1 MEDKIK
7 VLFICVHNSARSQ
20 IAEEYLRKYG
30 GDLFETESAG
40 LEPGT
45 LNPYVIEALK
55 QDGIDIFGKK
65 TKSVKDLF
73 KEGKRYNYVI
83 TVCSR
88 SIEDKCPVFPGAL
101 VRLNW
106 PFPDPERF
114 HGESSEIQEQVN
126 ELRDIIRQMVEQFVE
141 VKSLQ
146 SR

>member
-30 GDLFETESAG
+30 GDMFTAESAG
-40 LEPGT
+40 LEPGI

-55 QDGIDIFGKK
+55 QDGIDISGKQ
-65 TKSVKDLF
+65 TKSVKALF
-73 KEGKRYNYVI
+73 KAGKKYDYVI

-88 SIEDKCPVFPGAL
+88 SVEEQCPIFPGM
-101 VRLNW
+101 VIRMNW

-114 HGESSEIQEQVN
+114 HGTTDEILEQVI
-126 ELRDIIRQMVEQFVE
+126 ELKDIISKMIEQFIE

-146 SR
+146 KQ